1 MKIAFGLDFGTSN
14 SALAVNRND
23 RVELLDID
31 VHNPLRKS
39 LKSVL
44 YFIKEG
50 GERKAFVGHEAV
62 QEYIATGGEGR
73 YLQSIKTFLPDS
85 SFEKTDIFYKDY
97 TLEELIAFILRTMK
111 ERGEKIVGTS
121 VDDVVLGRPV
131 AFSEDARKDKL
142 AEERLKS
149 AAMLAGFKNIEF
161 QLEPI
166 AAALAFEGALE
177 IDDEKLLLVGDFG
190 GGTSDFTI
198 LKASPKNSKKQDRS
212 GDILA
217 VSGLAIGG
225 DLFDSDIMWEKICKY
240 YGKSVTVKSMLS
252 DYQYGLSTPIIAKLK
267 RWHLIP
273 HLRSARTLQE
283 IRELKAVAAFWDKVL
298 IQNLEELIQRN
309 YGYLLF
315 QSIEKAKC
323 ELSFSFETK
332 ITFGEYGM
340 TLDEAIDQKEFEG
353 FIEEKE
359 KRLQTTIDTLLRDA
373 NLSNSDIDL
382 VFLTGGSSYV
392 PSIKRIFENRFAADK
407 IRQSDAFTSVANGL
421 GIYASRFR

>member
-1 MKIAFGLDFGTSN
+1 MKVSFGLDFGTSN
-14 SALAVNRND
+14 SALAVNRNGQ
-23 RVELLDID
+23 VGLLDID
-31 VHNPLRKS
+31 VHSPLKKS

-73 YLQSIKTFLPDS
+73 YLQSITTFLPDS
-85 SFEKTDIFYKDY
+85 YFEQTDIFYKNY
-97 TLEELIAFILRTMK
+97 TLEELIAFIPRTMK
-111 ERGEKIVGTS
+111 ERGEKIVGTA

-149 AAMLAGFKNIEF
+149 AARLAGFKNIEF

-166 AAALAFEGALE
+166 AAALSFESALQN
-177 IDDEKLLLVGDFG
+177 DAEKLLLVGDFG

-198 LKASPKNSKKQDRS
+198 LKASPKNSKKQERS
-212 GDILA
+212 SDILA
-217 VSGLAIGG
+217 VNGIYIGG
-225 DLFDSDIMWEKICKY
+225 DLFDSEIMWERICKY

-252 DYQYGLSTPIIAKLK
+252 DYEYGLSTPIIAKLK

-273 HLRSARTLQE
+273 HLRSSRTLQE
-283 IRELKAVAAFWDKVL
+283 IRELKAVAAFWDKAL
-298 IQNLEELIQRN
+298 IQNLENLIQRN

-323 ELSFSFETK
+323 ELSNSYATK

-340 TLDEAIDQKEFEG
+340 AIDEAIDQKEFDG
-353 FIEEKE
+353 FIEEKVN
-359 KRLQTTIDTLLRDA
+359 RIQATIDTLLRDA
-373 NLSNSDIDL
+373 NLRNSDIDL

-392 PSIKRIFENRFAADK
+392 PKINKIFEDRFAGDK

-421 GIYASRFR
+421 GIYASKFH

>member
-1 MKIAFGLDFGTSN
+1 MKISFGLDFGTSN
-14 SALAVNRND
+14 SALAANRNG
-23 RVELLDID
+23 RVDLLDID
-31 VHNPLRKS
+31 VHNPLKRS

-44 YFIKEG
+44 YFTKEG
-50 GERKAFVGHEAV
+50 RERKAFVGHEAV
-62 QEYIATGGEGR
+62 KEYIDTGGEGR

-85 SFEKTDIFYKDY
+85 SFDQTDIFNKNY
-97 TLEELIAFILRTMK
+97 TLEELIAFILRAMK
-111 ERGEKIVGTS
+111 ERGEKIVGAA

-149 AAMLAGFKNIEF
+149 AAMLAGFRNIEF

-166 AAALAFEGALE
+166 AAALSFESALQN
-177 IDDEKLLLVGDFG
+177 DDEKLLLVGDFG

-198 LKASPKNSKKQDRS
+198 LKTSRRYSQKADRAS
-212 GDILA
+212 DILA
-217 VSGLAIGG
+217 VGGLYVGG

-240 YGKSVTVKSMLS
+240 YGKTVIVKSLLS
-252 DYQYGLSTPIIAKLK
+252 DYEYGLSTPIIYQLK

-273 HLRSARTLQE
+273 HLRSSKTLQE
-283 IRELKAVAAFWDKVL
+283 IRELKVLAAFRDKAF
-298 IQNLEELIQRN
+298 IQNLENLIQRN

-323 ELSFSFETK
+323 ELSSSYEAK

-340 TLDEAIDQKEFEG
+340 AIDEGINQQEFNGFIADKVDRIQATLDN
-353 FIEEKE
+353 
-359 KRLQTTIDTLLRDA
+359 LLRDA
-373 NLSNSDIDL
+373 HLKNSDIDI

-392 PSIKRIFENRFAADK
+392 PKIKSIFEDRFSGDK
-407 IRQSDAFTSVANGL
+407 IRQSDAFSSVANGL
-421 GIYASRFR
+421 GIYASKFR